1 MNQVDSQDHHSIK
14 EDRLRPRE
22 RGWLKP
28 SNPSPFTQTLQTLEE
43 PLLARVAVAFEP
55 PALQIE
61 RKPDPDHEHQTER
74 NRYGHDER
82 RRLTPKR
89 KQEVPL
95 VEIGKAPLFRLRMV
109 RRAVGDLSHAVADAD
124 DLDQLAL
131 RLVFPVF
138 ARKAFK
144 NIGVSISLFM
154 HLPEGCSLTLD
165 SPPTNSMTLK

>member
-1 MNQVDSQDHHSIK
+1 MGTLGLFAEDL
-14 EDRLRPRE
+14 EDRGLGIAANNHVLADVNSGEIGDPIRQPFGFAARPL
-22 RGWLKP
+22 G
-28 SNPSPFTQTLQTLEE
+28 
-43 PLLARVAVAFEP
+43 VP

-74 NRYGHDER
+74 NSYGHDER

-89 KQEVPL
+89 KQEVLL

-138 ARKAFK
+138 ARKALK
-144 NIGVSISLFM
+144 STGISIILFM